1 MARKK
6 FSQESVCVEFSFK
19 GAAKSN
25 FTSIFHMQT
34 KFIFLNF
41 FLRLILEFF
50 DLYIERYLHFFFP
63 LFIVF
68 PFTLKKKLNSI
79 VGVAVL
85 CCYHNDAS
93 QAVFK
98 LR

>member
-1 MARKK
+1 
-6 FSQESVCVEFSFK
+6 
-19 GAAKSN
+19 
-25 FTSIFHMQT
+25 MQT
-34 KFIFLNF
+34 KFIFLKF
-41 FLRLILEFF
+41 FLRLILEMF
-50 DLYIERYLHFFFP
+50 DFYIERYLHFFFP

-68 PFTLKKKLNSI
+68 PFTFLKNLNST